1 MLNQETGKNDGA
13 LSETPEMMECTLTSA
28 LTHASARAQATIYG
42 ALYCGEAE
50 LLTPETVELALDK
63 EDTKHDAFMGMDTT
77 FTQGGLAKFGDNGP
91 PDSVMRVV
99 YDGFYGWAG
108 WGGSISVVDP
118 ARKVSCMYVMSAM
131 ANGLVGDKRMIRVM
145 GAVQDCLK
153 AA

>member
-1 MLNQETGKNDGA
+1 M
-13 LSETPEMMECTLTSA
+13 
-28 LTHASARAQATIYG
+28 
-42 ALYCGEAE
+42 
-50 LLTPETVELALDK
+50 
-63 EDTKHDAFMGMDTT
+63 
-77 FTQGGLAKFGDNGP
+77 
-91 PDSVMRVV
+91 MRVV